1 MCTNRQGAYRYPPA
15 TAPIFKLLRK
25 SLARYGEGFFTPCGQ
40 CKGPTRK
47 EELYLFTLPSKGVN
61 LIHPKTRDFMLSKKA
76 KYALKALLYL
86 TKQQDKGLVIIS
98 DIAENERIPRKFLE
112 AILVD
117 LKTSGVL
124 QSVRG
129 KNGGYYLSK
138 NPSEISVGNVIRMI
152 DGPLAAIPCV
162 SHLYYRKCDEC
173 IDEATCEIRIVMKKV
188 RDATADI
195 LDNTFLSDLE
205 TISGLVEAESKY

>member
-1 MCTNRQGAYRYPPA
+1 
-15 TAPIFKLLRK
+15 
-25 SLARYGEGFFTPCGQ
+25 
-40 CKGPTRK
+40 
-47 EELYLFTLPSKGVN
+47 
-61 LIHPKTRDFMLSKKA
+61 MLSKKA

-86 TKQQDKGLVIIS
+86 ARHQQEGLILIS
-98 DIAENERIPRKFLE
+98 DIAEKERIPRKFLE

-117 LKTSGVL
+117 LKTNGLL

-129 KNGGYYLSK
+129 KKGGYALVK
-138 NPSEISVGNVIRMI
+138 NPAEVSVGSVIRMI
-152 DGPLAAIPCV
+152 DGPLAPIPCV

-195 LDNTFLSDLE
+195 LDSTFLSDLDKINTFLE
-205 TISGLVEAESKY
+205 E

>member
-1 MCTNRQGAYRYPPA
+1 
-15 TAPIFKLLRK
+15 
-25 SLARYGEGFFTPCGQ
+25 
-40 CKGPTRK
+40 
-47 EELYLFTLPSKGVN
+47 
-61 LIHPKTRDFMLSKKA
+61 MLSKKA

-86 TKQQDKGLVIIS
+86 TKHQQEGLILIS
-98 DIAENERIPRKFLE
+98 DIAEKERIPRKFLE

-117 LKTSGVL
+117 LKTSGLL

-129 KNGGYYLSK
+129 KKGGYSLVK
-138 NPSEISVGNVIRMI
+138 NPAEVSVGSIIRMI
-152 DGPLAAIPCV
+152 DGPLAPIPCV

-195 LDNTFLSDLE
+195 LDTTFLSDLE
-205 TISGLVEAESKY
+205 KINTILSE